1 MVRDAKARGV
11 RVTAEATP
19 HHLLLSDEAVRGY
32 DPNTKMAPPLRG
44 KRDVEALVEAL
55 ADGTVDCIATDHA
68 PHATSEKEDEFEE
81 AANGVV
87 GLETAV
93 PLLLDRLVRPGVVD
107 LATLVTRLSVAPAAL
122 AESARRK
129 PGHRDAGRHHR
140 ARPRRGVDREARG
153 VPLEEPQYALRGRH
167 GARRAVDDHRRRR
180 AGEAMTPALL
190 ALADGRVFRGD
201 ACGAGGEASGEVV
214 FNTAMTGYQE
224 ILTDPSYRGQMVCM
238 TYPLIGNYGISPEDV
253 ESRRPWVNGFIVK
266 EMCGYPSNWRGRMR
280 LEDYLREHGIVA
292 IQGIDTRALTRHLRD
307 HGAQEGIISTVEAD
321 ADRLVERARA
331 LPGLV
336 GRDLVT
342 EVSVAEPHGWD
353 QGTWDLARGYTV
365 APEPR
370 FRVVAFD
377 SGIKQNILRQL
388 ASLECNVTVVPART
402 PAEAVLEMRP
412 HGVFLSNGPGDP
424 EAVPYLV
431 ESVRGLVG
439 RTPIFGICLGNQ
451 ILGLALGGRTYK
463 LKFGHHGANHPVR
476 DLATGRVEITAQN
489 HGFSVDPASVAKL
502 GLDETHVNLNDG
514 TSEGMRHRELP
525 IFSVQYHP
533 EASPGPHDA
542 HYLFH
547 RFIDLMS
554 GGKGE

>member
-1 MVRDAKARGV
+1 
-11 RVTAEATP
+11 
-19 HHLLLSDEAVRGY
+19 
-32 DPNTKMAPPLRG
+32 
-44 KRDVEALVEAL
+44 
-55 ADGTVDCIATDHA
+55 
-68 PHATSEKEDEFEE
+68 
-81 AANGVV
+81 
-87 GLETAV
+87 
-93 PLLLDRLVRPGVVD
+93 
-107 LATLVTRLSVAPAAL
+107 
-122 AESARRK
+122 
-129 PGHRDAGRHHR
+129 
-140 ARPRRGVDREARG
+140 
-153 VPLEEPQYALRGRH
+153 
-167 GARRAVDDHRRRR
+167 
-180 AGEAMTPALL
+180 MTPALL
-190 ALADGRVFRGD
+190 ALADGRVFRGHT
-201 ACGAGGEASGEVV
+201 CGAVGEASGEVV
-214 FNTAMTGYQE
+214 FNTSMTGYQE

-238 TYPLIGNYGISPEDV
+238 TYPLIGNYGISPEDT

-266 EMCGYPSNWRGRMR
+266 EACGYPSNWRGRMR
-280 LEDYLREHGIVA
+280 LDDYLREHGIVA

-336 GRDLVT
+336 GRDLVS
-342 EVSVAEPHGWD
+342 EVSVAEPHGWN
-353 QGTWDLARGYTV
+353 QGTWDLARGYT
-365 APEPR
+365 APPEPR
-370 FRVVAFD
+370 FRVVAYD

-388 ASLECNVTVVPART
+388 ASLGCGVTVVPART
-402 PAEAVLEMRP
+402 PAEAVLEMKP

-451 ILGLALGGRTYK
+451 IVGLALGGRTYK

-476 DLATGRVEITAQN
+476 DLSTGRVEITAHN
-489 HGFSVDPASVAKL
+489 HGFSVDPTSVAKL